1 MISNKE
7 KIGTWILTTITAL
20 VLCITMF
27 FMNFLID
34 KIVVSERK
42 DISIWA
48 DAIHRKANIVNST
61 TQFFNTFHNDQEE
74 RAKIIGEAFMHIIT
88 ADMGE
93 DITFYTDIIVSNKT
107 IPCILLD
114 EAGNITE
121 TKNLDSATLQAI
133 RTPEGLH
140 YTLEHDNYE
149 CIPINYYGQNFIYLY
164 HKESNICTQVRN
176 TVENL
181 VKGYF
186 AEIINNSPSLPVI
199 ITDSTF
205 SRAIIYGNIDS
216 VKMQDQRFVTKQIQ
230 KMKSDNTPIQISIS
244 ENEYAY
250 VVYEESLMLK
260 MLRYFPLLQAI
271 IIIMFIIITF
281 YMFNKDRLAQI
292 NYTWVGM
299 SKETAHQLGTPISS
313 LMAWQEILK
322 DMDVSPSI
330 TEEMGKD
337 ITHLERISQ
346 RFSKIGSEPELTKE
360 NLNETLDNFVNYFK
374 NRTSSKIQFTIN
386 TPPRSIYA
394 NISQYLFDWVM
405 ENLCKNAID
414 AMQGKGIITIT
425 LYEEGD
431 FAYIEVNDIGKGI
444 DSKNLKNI
452 FEPGYT
458 TKERGWGL
466 GLTLT
471 KRIIEQYHNGKIQ
484 LKNSTPGKGS
494 TFLIKLKKA
503 K

>member
-7 KIGTWILTTITAL
+7 KIGTWMLTTITAL

-48 DAIHRKANIVNST
+48 DAIHRKANIVNSS
-61 TQFFNTFHNDQEE
+61 TQFFNTFHDDQEE

-114 EAGNITE
+114 EAGHVTE

-133 RTPEGLH
+133 RTPEGLKQ
-140 YTLEHDNYE
+140 TLENDHYE
-149 CIPINYYGQNFIYLY
+149 CIPINYYGHDFIYLY
-164 HKESNICTQVRN
+164 HKESNICTQVRH
-176 TVENL
+176 TIDNL

-186 AEIINNSPSLPVI
+186 AEIIDNSPSLPVI

-205 SRAIIYGNIDS
+205 SHAIVYGNIDS
-216 VKMQDQRFVTKQIQ
+216 VKMQNSSYVAKQIH
-230 KMKSDNTPIQISIS
+230 KMKSANKPIQISMGDH
-244 ENEYAY
+244 EYAY
-250 VVYEESLMLK
+250 VVYEEPLLLR
-260 MLRYFPLLQAI
+260 MLRYFPILQAI
-271 IIIMFIIITF
+271 IIIMFVIITF

-313 LMAWQEILK
+313 LMAWQELLK
-322 DMDVSPSI
+322 DMQVSPSI
-330 TEEMGKD
+330 TNEMDKD

-360 NLNETLDNFVNYFK
+360 NLNDAINEFVNYFK
-374 NRTSSKIQFTIN
+374 NRTSSKIQFNLN

-394 NISQYLFDWVM
+394 NISKYLFDWVM
-405 ENLCKNAID
+405 ENLCKNAVD
-414 AMQGKGIITIT
+414 AMQGDGVITIT
-425 LYEEGD
+425 LYEED
-431 FAYIEVNDIGKGI
+431 DNAYIEVNDIGKGI
-444 DSKNLKNI
+444 DAKNQKNI

-471 KRIIEQYHNGKIQ
+471 KRIIEQYHKGKIQ
-484 LKNSTPGKGS
+484 LKSSAPGKGS
-494 TFLIKLKKA
+494 TFIIKLKKA